1 MTSFC
6 LRINHGHHRN
16 LILTCCPICYVPDT
30 GICPAHPCPSVL
42 TRHKANYVLY
52 EQEKKNCKVI
62 PQSTC
67 MTHIIWHGKNTV
79 DLRSIRITSQRQDC
93 PVQYTGITHAPRT
106 WKEQQD
112 PRRAYILFLS
122 WTSTSSPMPWPVYW
136 LLGFTKGQDENYWFF
151 KFLGLEPNQQ
161 IVDPV
166 TFCTMNWATPQTHTT
181 NLWSSVLVP
190 FLHENSN

>member
-1 MTSFC
+1 MPSFC
-6 LRINHGHHRN
+6 LRINHSHHRN

-79 DLRSIRITSQRQDC
+79 WIWEALESPAKDRTALSNTLVSPMHQEPGKNNRIQEGHISSFWAGRPPPLLCPGLCIGCWASQRARMKT
-93 PVQYTGITHAPRT
+93 TGSSS
-106 WKEQQD
+106 
-112 PRRAYILFLS
+112 S
-122 WTSTSSPMPWPVYW
+122 WAW
-136 LLGFTKGQDENYWFF
+136 
-151 KFLGLEPNQQ
+151 
-161 IVDPV
+161 
-166 TFCTMNWATPQTHTT
+166 
-181 NLWSSVLVP
+181 NLI
-190 FLHENSN
+190 NR